1 MPLLNLYILVFSI
14 LVCIGSAFRIY
25 FLELL
30 KPTPMIMMIIYIHSK
45 NSGRQHL
52 VPNLIEVGLIMSII
66 GDILLM
72 SN

>member
-25 FLELL
+25 FLELF
-30 KPTPMIMMIIYIHSK
+30 KPIPMIMMIIYIHSK
-45 NSGRQHL
+45 NSARQHL
-52 VPNLIEVGLIMSII
+52 VPNLIEAGLIMSII